1 MEAKLVVVGGKANKA
16 EVKLTLPAVIGRG
29 RDADLTVAH
38 ATVSRRHC
46 MLYEQDG
53 ALIVRDNSSLN
64 GTVIEGE
71 RIKEAVLKPGETLT
85 VGPLTFRA
93 DYEHFGE
100 YPSIGEQPTLPN
112 VHDTVGEKQSGVAT
126 KQVAPQANASKT
138 NTASAADSQI
148 EMSLHEVEPPAE
160 EQAPSLGFLSEPEAP
175 TAAQPKSTTPPAAPK
190 ATSPADSDVLPLD
203 LVDDDAPAAKNDDS
217 PSFGFLKGIE
227 EKPGA
232 KESDSQPEIT
242 MHDPEEAAATTDSG
256 EYSLAIEPEA
266 EPTPEIAS
274 KPPTKPAA
282 TAKAAPSSTAK
293 KPKPDAA
300 KPAAKADS
308 APEINVGA
316 KQGKTAAPE
325 DAELN
330 NFFESIGLE

>member
-100 YPSIGEQPTLPN
+100 YPTIGEQPTPPN
-112 VHDTVGEKQSGVAT
+112 APDTAGAKQSGEAT
-126 KQVAPQANASKT
+126 KQMTPQADASEIQM
-138 NTASAADSQI
+138 ASAADR
-148 EMSLHEVEPPAE
+148 
-160 EQAPSLGFLSEPEAP
+160 
-175 TAAQPKSTTPPAAPK
+175 AAA
-190 ATSPADSDVLPLD
+190 PADSDVLPLD
-203 LVDDDAPAAKNDDS
+203 FIDDDAAPAAKNDDS
-217 PSFGFLKGIE
+217 PSFGFLKSMD

-232 KESDSQPEIT
+232 KESDSLPEIT
-242 MHDPEEAAATTDSG
+242 MHDPEEVAAAADSG
-256 EYSLAIEPEA
+256 EYSLATEPENSPA
-266 EPTPEIAS
+266 PELAS
-274 KPPTKPAA
+274 APPAKPAA
-282 TAKAAPSSTAK
+282 TAAKVATSSTAK
-293 KPKPDAA
+293 KAKSETA
-300 KPAAKADS
+300 KPAANADS

-316 KQGKTAAPE
+316 KASKPAAPE